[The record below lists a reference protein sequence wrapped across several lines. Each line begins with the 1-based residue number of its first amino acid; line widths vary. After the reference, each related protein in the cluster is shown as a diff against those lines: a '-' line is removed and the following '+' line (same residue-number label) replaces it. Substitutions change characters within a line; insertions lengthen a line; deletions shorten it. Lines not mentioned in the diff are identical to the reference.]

1 MRIIEHFNLEETLPN
16 FQVSQEFT
24 SYLRSLRELH
34 KLCTEKTLPSN
45 YRVIL
50 EVFENKFYGLFME
63 YGLSMTLKIHVIL
76 EHYAHYF
83 EKTGLTFR
91 HTNAEFTESCHSTL
105 RQSEEKHGLDVK
117 KALGTPVHQSRSWQ
131 SLVIFNSKR
140 AGYTKPLRLKKKSS
154 PRVSSPSNDPFSK
167 LFKKRFP
174 QAVSLHYQLYKK
186 MKPQNNNL

>member
-1 MRIIEHFNLEETLPN
+1 MDSS
-16 FQVSQEFT
+16 SQENTCFDCGK
-24 SYLRSLRELH
+24 S
-34 KLCTEKTLPSN
+34 
-45 YRVIL
+45 
-50 EVFENKFYGLFME
+50 FENNRAFFNHKRVHQKVNCRHCNSSIPVNSKKYHEAKCSGKLDKKFTY
-63 YGLSMTLKIHVIL
+63 SN
-76 EHYAHYF
+76 YF

-91 HTNAEFTESCHSTL
+91 HTNGEFTESCHSTL
-105 RQSEEKHGLDVK
+105 RQSEEKQGLDVK
-117 KALGTPVHQSRSWQ
+117 KALGTPVHQSRSWH

-167 LFKKRFP
+167 LFKERFP